1 MPAFLAPLIGAL
13 PTILDKLI
21 PDPAAAADAK
31 LKMLEMVQRGELAAL
46 DADVRLA
53 LAQAE
58 TNTAEASTDAYRGG
72 WRPACCWV

>member
-31 LKMLEMVQRGELAAL
+31 LKMLEMVQRG
-46 DADVRLA
+46 
-53 LAQAE
+53 
-58 TNTAEASTDAYRGG
+58 
-72 WRPACCWV
+72 